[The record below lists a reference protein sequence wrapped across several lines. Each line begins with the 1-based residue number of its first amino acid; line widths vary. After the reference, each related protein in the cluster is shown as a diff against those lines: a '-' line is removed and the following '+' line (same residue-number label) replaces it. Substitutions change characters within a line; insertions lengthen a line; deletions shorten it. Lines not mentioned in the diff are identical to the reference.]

1 MKVMIRSKQH
11 LFYYQNRFSVIGIL
25 FSFIFFLI
33 FITLSFATDVKEVSA
48 RYEKLSNELR
58 CPTCQGLSVKDSDAG
73 FSVSIK
79 DKIRELIQQGK
90 SDQEI
95 LDFFVERYGEWILR
109 SPTKSGFNLILW
121 ILPVA
126 GIFFGLIFVIIYSR
140 SRVNTLKN
148 DNLSLTPD
156 EEKRVEEDLKRFK
169 TG

>member
-1 MKVMIRSKQH
+1 M
-11 LFYYQNRFSVIGIL
+11 
-25 FSFIFFLI
+25 
-33 FITLSFATDVKEVSA
+33 SFATDVKEVSA

-79 DKIRELIQQGK
+79 DKIRELIKQGK

-95 LDFFVERYGEWILR
+95 LEFFVERYGEWILR

-121 ILPVA
+121 ILPGA
-126 GIFFGLIFVIIYSR
+126 GILFGLIYVIIYSK
-140 SRVNTLKN
+140 SRVTTPKN
-148 DNLSLTPD
+148 DNLSLTPE